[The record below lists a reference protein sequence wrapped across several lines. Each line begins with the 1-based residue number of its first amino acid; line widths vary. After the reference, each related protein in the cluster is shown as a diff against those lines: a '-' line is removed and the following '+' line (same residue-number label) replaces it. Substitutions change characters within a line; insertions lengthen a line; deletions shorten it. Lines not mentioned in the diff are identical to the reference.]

1 MPLSILHAPTRA
13 AVAAATS
20 QTAQRD
26 AMLAPWAGGGVRM
39 RVLGTGGVLRQ
50 TQTLGAWTTGG
61 TDPLEFSPGAR
72 SAWTHSSAGDI
83 ESVEFRLLDE
93 TPIFSIDAQ
102 AGAGAAAVDFVGVIK
117 ERCPVKV
124 SGLVFTADDA
134 LPVAPE
140 PPPEPFAV
148 QTDANW
154 TWFNKPEAARVGD
167 LLYAGSVNSAGGIR
181 VTQRHLDTAAS
192 NTFQLSAGFGSDDHN
207 NASVIDCGGGRIA
220 AFYAAHPDEFIRM
233 RVQTTPGDNTA
244 WSTQQNIEFGSG
256 GLTDYYYPCPV
267 ILSQDPTQHFLFFRW
282 RNGSGGFD
290 LAYAVSSNFAAGPA
304 TFGSGIRLA
313 TNGPQRPYWSM
324 FSNGVDRV
332 DFLLSEGN
340 PGEITGG
347 VWHFYAKLDGSNVLR
362 FYTTN
367 GTEISGALPHSI
379 TTKCTKVNDTSDR
392 KHWVWDVTTGTDGQP
407 WALFVRF
414 AANAGTDHRY
424 HFARWNGS
432 AWTHAEF
439 TAAGGFLYSG
449 EPFYSQGMHFSRVS
463 PTRIYAGV
471 PVSSVQQISTWAVG
485 SGTSVSKVRDVTTG
499 DAGTRA
505 RPVSPYNAD
514 SRCEALWWEG
524 TYTSYT
530 SYSTDVK
537 GIAA

>member
-1 MPLSILHAPTRA
+1 MPTTPA
-13 AVAAATS
+13 AVATPLEISATS
-20 QTAQRD
+20 GASVSFGVGAPPPPPPPAPTITLSSDGAAVAGTAEAITVTAANLTGPLTVTMESVSGPGVSWSPTTVAPAPGELVKLSMATWAAAGTAQVRGT
-26 AMLAPWAGGGVRM
+26 APGGIVSN
-39 RVLGTGGVLRQ
+39 
-50 TQTLGAWTTGG
+50 TLTVAV
-61 TDPLEFSPGAR
+61 
-72 SAWTHSSAGDI
+72 SAA
-83 ESVEFRLLDE
+83 
-93 TPIFSIDAQ
+93 
-102 AGAGAAAVDFVGVIK
+102 
-117 ERCPVKV
+117 
-124 SGLVFTADDA
+124 
-134 LPVAPE
+134 
-140 PPPEPFAV
+140 PPPPPPSSPFSV

-244 WSTQQNIEFGSG
+244 WSAQQNIEFGSG